1 MTPVGRAPIVV
12 IGIGNEMR
20 SDDGV
25 GPVAVERLA
34 ASDLG
39 DDVELLSLDGEPTRL
54 IDAWRERRFG
64 VVVDAIAGGAEPGTI
79 HRVEVGVDA
88 MPGWSSG
95 PSSHLGGVAEAVAF
109 AEVLMRSADRLIVY
123 GIEPLTVAEGIGLSP
138 AVAASV
144 PTLVA
149 RIRSEVAAASDATKG
164 CPTDRSGQC
173 SSTGSMASPSA
184 GGVMR
189 P

>member
-1 MTPVGRAPIVV
+1 MV
-12 IGIGNEMR
+12 
-20 SDDGV
+20 
-25 GPVAVERLA
+25 VERLA
-34 ASDLG
+34 VLDLG
-39 DDVELLSLDGEPTRL
+39 NDVELLVLDGEPTRL

-64 VVVDAIAGGAEPGTI
+64 VVVDAIVGGSEPGMI

-88 MPGWSSG
+88 MPGWSSR
-95 PSSHLGGVAEAVAF
+95 PSSHLGGVADAVAF
-109 AEVLMRSADRLIVY
+109 ADVLGRRADRLIIY

-138 AVAASV
+138 DVAAAV

-149 RIRSEVAAASDATKG
+149 RIRSEVDAERANG
-164 CPTDRSGQC
+164 GQD
-173 SSTGSMASPSA
+173 SSSESTGPSSA